1 MSEKDA
7 LKMDYLIKNIQFG
20 ERIFR
25 LKKVK
30 NLDALVDQISDEL
43 FAEDER
49 LPYWAELWPS
59 AIGLSRFLMRN
70 PALIKNK
77 RVLELGVGLGLT
89 SLVIQS
95 LEPQTLLL
103 TDYETEALQV
113 TAENFLLNGFERPMV
128 QLLDWRNPQL
138 DGLYDCIVASDVLYE
153 ERFFRPLILLFKNFL
168 AGDGR
173 VIIAEPNRA
182 IARKFFK
189 MLKDFG
195 FFYDFTIIPVVQ
207 DGKTIQVHNYVIK
220 RKILKY

>member
-1 MSEKDA
+1 MSEKNA
-7 LKMDYLIKNIQFG
+7 LKMDYLVKNIQFG

-113 TAENFLLNGFERPMV
+113 TAENFLLNGFERPEV

-138 DGLYDCIVASDVLYE
+138 NGLYDCIVASDVLYE

-189 MLKDFG
+189 MLMDFG

-220 RKILKY
+220 RKK

>member
-7 LKMDYLIKNIQFG
+7 LKMDYLVKNIQFG

-113 TAENFLLNGFERPMV
+113 TAENFLLNGFERPEV

-138 DGLYDCIVASDVLYE
+138 NGLYDCIVASDVLYE

-189 MLKDFG
+189 MLMDFG

-220 RKILKY
+220 RKK